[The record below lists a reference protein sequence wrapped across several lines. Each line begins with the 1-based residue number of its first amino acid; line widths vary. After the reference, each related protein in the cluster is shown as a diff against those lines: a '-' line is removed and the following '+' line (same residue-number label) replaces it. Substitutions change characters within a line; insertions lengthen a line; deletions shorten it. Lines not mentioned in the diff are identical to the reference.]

1 MKVLGAYLRDK
12 RKSLNLSIQDTADKL
27 NLAYSTVAN
36 MEAGSKNPTLKQ
48 LRAYGLIFGCEWI
61 EIISKVIEI
70 SNNDIKSMNVELDAV
85 IKDTGYDGADYPIA
99 KQDFDNSMKE
109 FHELDLYFK
118 SIKKEYDDEKAAE
131 NLKINNDVEAVIK
144 IFVDRW
150 TTKDSTPVSQKDITD
165 FREEIV
171 HLIGLRVQHLT
182 KK

>member
-1 MKVLGAYLRDK
+1 MKILGAYLRDK

-27 NLAYSTVAN
+27 NLAYGTVVN
-36 MEAGSKNPTLKQ
+36 IETGNKKPTLEQ
-48 LRAYGLIFGCEWI
+48 LRTYGLIFGCDWLKII
-61 EIISKVIEI
+61 ENVMKIS
-70 SNNDIKSMNVELDAV
+70 SNDVESMNIELNAV
-85 IKDTGYDGADYPIA
+85 VKDTGYDGADYPIA

-109 FHELDLYFK
+109 SREFGLYFE
-118 SIKKEYDDEKAAE
+118 SIKKEYDDEAAAE

-171 HLIGLRVQHLT
+171 HLIGLRIQHLT